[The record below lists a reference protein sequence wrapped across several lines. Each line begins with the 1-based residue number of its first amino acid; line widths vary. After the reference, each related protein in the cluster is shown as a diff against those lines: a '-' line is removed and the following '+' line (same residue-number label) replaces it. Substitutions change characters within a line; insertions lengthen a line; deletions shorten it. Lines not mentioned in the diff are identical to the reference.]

1 MMESAL
7 GAEGAG
13 GVDEQP
19 ALQFGG
25 LGAGGAQVDRD
36 AGDRQHQNDVRGAGR
51 EHVED
56 DDREQQR
63 REAHDDV
70 GDAHRDGLAPAAE
83 VAGPHADRRAD
94 DRGDHHGGDRDG
106 QGGLAGDDQA
116 GQHAAA
122 QRVGAEEVG
131 PAVGEGERRLVGV
144 VEVDLGGEV
153 ADEHRAEDRGEDD
166 EAEDRGRDGGDAVVD
181 QQPEPL
187 RRGALLGRLTDDG
200 RRRLDGNEIESTAH
214 CLCLPYRVL

>member
-1 MMESAL
+1 MMERGA

-19 ALQFGG
+19 ALQLGG

-51 EHVED
+51 EHVEHD
-56 DDREQQR
+56 DGEQQR

-70 GDAHRDGLAPAAE
+70 GDAHGDGLAPAAV

-106 QGGLAGDDQA
+106 QRGLAGDDQP

-122 QRVGAEEVG
+122 ERVGAEDVG
-131 PAVGEGERRLVGV
+131 PAVRQRERRLVGV
-144 VEVDLGGEV
+144 VQVDVGGEV
-153 ADEHRAEDRGEDD
+153 ADQHRAEDRGEEDQ
-166 EAEDRGRDGGDAVVD
+166 AEDRR
-181 QQPEPL
+181 PRRR
-187 RRGALLGRLTDDG
+187 RRGR
-200 RRRLDGNEIESTAH
+200 
-214 CLCLPYRVL
+214 